1 MFTRAAR
8 RILTAVAAA
17 ALTGTALAAAPAAAD
32 SSTRAVPSGEFTAV
46 SQVTGNYMIP
56 DDTKGNPGTYLQVY
70 PATAGKDWK
79 TTWRFV
85 QVATSN
91 GRPVYQLQS
100 SAGACA
106 TNENGENSIVYLRD
120 CSGSTRNKDQWWLL
134 EPVPGTDPQ
143 NPDYGIVSYRDED
156 LALTAR
162 GEGDTYIDLKRM
174 WGDHPSQRQGW
185 HFYSA

>member
-1 MFTRAAR
+1 MIAR
-8 RILTAVAAA
+8 TVRRTLTAIAA
-17 ALTGTALAAAPAAAD
+17 TALAGTVFAAAPASAD
-32 SSTRAVPSGEFTAV
+32 SSQRAVPTGEFTAV
-46 SQVTGNYMIP
+46 SQVTGNYMLP

-70 PATAGKDWK
+70 PSTAPSGWK
-79 TTWRFV
+79 TTWRFDR
-85 QVATSN
+85 VATSN
-91 GRPVYQLQS
+91 GRPVYQLKS

-120 CSGSTRNKDQWWLL
+120 CSARNKDQWWLL
-134 EPVPGTDPQ
+134 EAVRGTDPQ
-143 NPDYGIVSYRDED
+143 DPDYGIVSYRDED

-174 WGDHPSQRQGW
+174 WGGHPSQRQGW

>member
-1 MFTRAAR
+1 MFARTAR
-8 RILTAVAAA
+8 RILTALAAT

-32 SSTRAVPSGEFTAV
+32 SSQRAVPSGEFIAV
-46 SQVTGNYMIP
+46 SQVTGNYMLP
-56 DDTKGNPGTYLQVY
+56 DDTKGNAGTYLQVY
-70 PATAGKDWK
+70 PSTAPKGWK
-79 TTWRFV
+79 TTWRFDR
-85 QVATSN
+85 VATSN
-91 GRPVYQLQS
+91 GRAVYQLQS

-120 CSGSTRNKDQWWLL
+120 CSNRNKDQWWLL

-185 HFYSA
+185 HFYAA